1 MEKQLEKTREEREMY
16 IEKEDGWKY
25 EGEWLKGSDKMNEGK
40 VREGYGIFLN
50 KSGNCIYEGYWKNSK
65 RAYKGRE
72 IWLGYGAYD
81 GEFED
86 NMK

>member
-1 MEKQLEKTREEREMY
+1 
-16 IEKEDGWKY
+16 
-25 EGEWLKGSDKMNEGK
+25 MNEGK

-50 KSGNCIYEGYWKNSK
+50 KGGNCIYEGYWKNSK